1 MAFYVRIEKR
11 SETAELVVYEYWSN
25 EDLRG
30 TLQLSKGSGEVS
42 PLRGISGDD
51 RGDLFMRASM
61 KLRREW
67 KEGRIPEITGFLTI
81 LKMNSLYLATGR

>member
-11 SETAELVVYEYWSN
+11 SETAELVVYEYWSK

-30 TLQLSKGSGEVS
+30 TLQLSKSSGEVS
-42 PLRGISGDD
+42 PLKRISGDE
-51 RGDLFMRASM
+51 RGDLFMRAAM

-67 KEGRIPEITGFLTI
+67 KEGRIPEIAEWA
-81 LKMNSLYLATGR
+81 S